1 MDGPARYRNTS
12 PMIQSPSNGKQ
23 SRIPELDGLR
33 GFAIL
38 QVISVHYLYN
48 PGANLP
54 TGLHFLQSFFA
65 LGWTGV
71 DLFFVLSGFLIG
83 GILLDVR
90 ASPNYFKTFYIRRF
104 FRIVPLYYLW
114 LFCLIGLVFLTGSTF
129 FQTQSAQPGI
139 DWRLLGHFLFLQNL
153 WANHYSTLA
162 VWWLSVTWSLAIE
175 EQFYLVAPFLVRF
188 LSRRNLIIFLSLVIL
203 AAPCGR
209 IVAPLLSHRPG
220 HAIYRLTPFRADAL
234 ALGML
239 EAIFWRV
246 PEFRAWLVRKKK
258 ILYAIFGLFLVGMC
272 VLGIWFESPDS
283 SLTQTVG
290 YSWIALFYVSLLLIA
305 LTDAAGPI
313 ARVARIARL
322 GDWGRISYCMYLI
335 HAPAKYFCA
344 NLIAHNGNQ
353 FTLWRSGAAILFAV
367 AITFGIAK
375 LSWTFFEAP
384 LLQKGHR
391 YKY

>member
-1 MDGPARYRNTS
+1 MT
-12 PMIQSPSNGKQ
+12 QSPSNGKQ

-38 QVISVHYLYN
+38 QVVSIHYFYN

-54 TGLHFLQSFFA
+54 RAPHFLQSLFA

-90 ASPNYFKTFYIRRF
+90 ASPNYFKTFYTRRS

-114 LFCLIGLVFLTGSTF
+114 LFGLIAQVYLRGSA
-129 FQTQSAQPGI
+129 FQAPSVQPGI
-139 DWRLLGHFLFLQNL
+139 DWRMWGHFLFLHNL

-162 VWWLSVTWSLAIE
+162 VWWLGVTWSLAIE
-175 EQFYLVAPFLVRF
+175 EQFYLAAPFLVRF
-188 LSRRNLIIFLSLVIL
+188 LSRRYLIIFLSFVIL
-203 AAPCGR
+203 AAPCCR
-209 IVAPLLSHRPG
+209 ILVRILMDRPV
-220 HAIYRLTPFRADAL
+220 HAIYRLTPFRADTL

-239 EAIFWRV
+239 AAIFWRV
-246 PEFRAWLVRKKK
+246 PEFRAWLIRNTN
-258 ILYAIFGLFLVGMC
+258 ILYAVFGLLLAGMST
-272 VLGIWFESPDS
+272 LGIWFQCPDS
-283 SLTQTVG
+283 FLTQTVG
-290 YSWIALFYVSLLLIA
+290 YSWIALFYLSLLSIV

-313 ARVARIARL
+313 ARVARMEWL
-322 GDWGRISYCMYLI
+322 GEWGRISYCVYLI
-335 HAPAKYFCA
+335 HAAVKYFCT
-344 NLIAHNGNQ
+344 NLMTHSGTHI
-353 FTLWRSGAAILFAV
+353 TLWRGGAAILLSV

-375 LSWTFFEAP
+375 LSWAFFEAP
-384 LLQKGHR
+384 LLQEGRR